1 MATIHLCDG
10 CAKPADA
17 LTVVGVVVKHEY
29 CLDCAVL
36 AKRFLEVEDELR
48 VELTTRFSA
57 DRAALIERYSAGGFR
72 LPDVLT

>member
-17 LTVVGVVVKHEY
+17 LTVVGVVVRHEY
-29 CLDCAVL
+29 CEACAVL